1 MKHFNIS
8 AAIIIVE
15 KQILCL
21 QRGESKYDYISK
33 KYEFPGGK
41 IEEGETPELALVR
54 EIHEELNLDIDG
66 LIYFDTVDH
75 EYPDFKITMHAF
87 LCKVKDFGKIKLS
100 EHFKYQLLNN
110 SKLLN
115 LDWAAA
121 DVPFVEK
128 LMNEF
133 NG

>member
-1 MKHFNIS
+1 MKHYNIS

-33 KYEFPGGK
+33 KFEFPGGK
-41 IEEGETPELALVR
+41 IEEGESPENAVIR
-54 EIHEELNLDIDG
+54 EINEELNLN
-66 LIYFDTVDH
+66 IYDLLFFSTVDH

-87 LCKVKDFGKIKLS
+87 LCKAKDFRDIRLN
-100 EHFKYQLLNN
+100 EHLTYQLLD
-110 SKLLN
+110 KIDLLN

-128 LMNEF
+128 LINEF

>member
-1 MKHFNIS
+1 MKHHNIS

-41 IEEGETPELALVR
+41 IEEGESTENAVIR
-54 EIHEELNLDIDG
+54 EINEELNLDIYD
-66 LIYFDTVDH
+66 LSYFTTLDH

-87 LCKVKDFGKIKLS
+87 LCKAKDFGKIKLT
-100 EHFKYQLLNN
+100 EHLTYQLLE
-110 SKLLN
+110 KTELLN

-128 LMNEF
+128 LMIEF
-133 NG
+133 DG

>member
-1 MKHFNIS
+1 MKHYNIS

-21 QRGESKYDYISK
+21 QRGESKYGYISK

-41 IEEGETPELALVR
+41 IEEGESPENAVIR
-54 EIHEELNLDIDG
+54 EINEELNLDIYD
-66 LIYFDTVDH
+66 LSYFLTVDH

-87 LCKVKDFGKIKLS
+87 LCKPKNFEEIKLN
-100 EHFKYQLLNN
+100 EHLTYQLLD
-110 SKLLN
+110 KIDLLN

-128 LMNEF
+128 IINEF

>member
-1 MKHFNIS
+1 MKHYNIS

-41 IEEGETPELALVR
+41 IEEGESPENAVIR
-54 EIHEELNLDIDG
+54 EINEELNLE
-66 LIYFDTVDH
+66 IYDLSFFATVDH
-75 EYPDFKITMHAF
+75 EYPDFKITMYAF
-87 LCKVKDFGKIKLS
+87 LCKAKDFGEIRLS
-100 EHFKYQLLNN
+100 EHLAYQLLD
-110 SKLLN
+110 KIELLN

-128 LMNEF
+128 LINEF

>member
-1 MKHFNIS
+1 MKHYNIS

-54 EIHEELNLDIDG
+54 EIHEELNLNIDD
-66 LIYFDTVDH
+66 LMYFATVDH

-87 LCKVKDFGKIKLS
+87 LCKAQNFRKIKLS
-100 EHFKYQLLNN
+100 EHLEYQLLDK

-115 LDWAAA
+115 LNWAAA